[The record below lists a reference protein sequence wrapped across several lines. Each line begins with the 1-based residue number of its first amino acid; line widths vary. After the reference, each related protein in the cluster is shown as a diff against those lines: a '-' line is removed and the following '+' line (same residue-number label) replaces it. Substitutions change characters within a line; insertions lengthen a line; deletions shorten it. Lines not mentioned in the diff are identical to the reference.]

1 MVIISNGDNDMA
13 NASIYI
19 GTPAALQAEIGL
31 LPCYSGKYVVA
42 AFFADGTE
50 ATPASGIANKREAQ
64 AAADELKA
72 WLESE
77 GEAPQIIWVA

>member
-1 MVIISNGDNDMA
+1 MFVS
-13 NASIYI
+13 
-19 GTPAALQAEIGL
+19 LEIHNTDPRYDWIEVSGL
-31 LPCYSGKYVVA
+31 ADGADAPVVVR
-42 AFFADGTE
+42 DGTE
-50 ATPASGIANKREAQ
+50 ATPESGIANKREAQ